1 MDANTP
7 FSARPPKENGEI
19 SLDPLLEP
27 LGKERNPLD
36 QAWDGYYARWELWCG
51 FVPSPS
57 VRGFRKLASGIG
69 MRLRRETQPAGA
81 ICLISGAPSGAPSRI
96 LSIVAGP
103 PDWTALALQSFDA
116 AVERSDAWIRS
127 GGRGRSPPSPAPAA
141 MRRPRIVE
149 LNVEQRNGHDQI
161 VSLLLARGASV
172 RSLALCSGQTISIL
186 FQLYADGMDRIV
198 EGRR

>member
-1 MDANTP
+1 MDANSP
-7 FSARPPKENGEI
+7 FSERTPQEGGEI
-19 SLDPLLEP
+19 PLDPLLEP

-81 ICLISGAPSGAPSRI
+81 ICIIPGTPSRI
-96 LSIVAGP
+96 LSVVAGP
-103 PDWTALALQSFDA
+103 PDWTTLALQSFDA
-116 AVERSDAWIRS
+116 AVERSDTWIRS
-127 GGRGRSPPSPAPAA
+127 GGRGRAPPSPAPAA
-141 MRRPRIVE
+141 MRKPRIVE

-172 RSLALCSGQTISIL
+172 RSLALCSGKTISIL